1 MSVIEIWTN
10 SGCRECERV
19 IRALDD
25 AGAAYVLRPAGS
37 LTNGTC
43 NEPRRDGILADLAE
57 GGMRLPLC
65 YRDGTLI
72 DNAVLLAWGKQRDA
86 EEDEA

>member
-1 MSVIEIWTN
+1 MSMIEIWTN

-19 IRALDD
+19 IRALEL
-25 AGAAYVLRPAGS
+25 AGATYVMRPAVS

-43 NEPRRDGILADLAE
+43 DEPRRDEILADLAE
-57 GGMRLPLC
+57 NGMRLPLC

-72 DNAVLLAWGKQRDA
+72 DATVLLAWAGG
-86 EEDEA
+86 EA